1 MGFALDAF
9 IGDPHRLPHPV
20 RWIGRLISALEK
32 RLLREN
38 EPPGRQRW
46 KGVLLVVC
54 TAGITLLVTVTVL
67 AAGYALHPVAGLVIE
82 TILCCYC
89 LAARDLRDASMA
101 VYRPLRKYEVLQRME
116 GVTDDFTADQPPDH
130 SENQS
135 GNRSADKPG
144 NRFADQPED
153 RSADDQSGNRSAEQ
167 AADRQLEQAR
177 KAVSMIVGRDTTVL
191 DADGIAR
198 AAVETVA
205 ENTADGV
212 IAPLF
217 WMILGGAPLSMG
229 YKAVNTMDSMVGYR
243 NDRYR
248 YFGTAAA
255 KLDDILGFI
264 PARISG
270 LLLVLAAYL
279 TGMDGRNAW
288 RIFRRD
294 RYRHASPNSAQSESA
309 CAGALDLQLAGDA
322 VYFGK
327 TVHKP
332 YIGDPLRSIE
342 PEDIKRADRLMYAAS
357 VIGVVLMCAVRLL
370 ITALIR

>member
-1 MGFALDAF
+1 
-9 IGDPHRLPHPV
+9 
-20 RWIGRLISALEK
+20 
-32 RLLREN
+32 
-38 EPPGRQRW
+38 
-46 KGVLLVVC
+46 
-54 TAGITLLVTVTVL
+54 
-67 AAGYALHPVAGLVIE
+67 
-82 TILCCYC
+82 
-89 LAARDLRDASMA
+89 
-101 VYRPLRKYEVLQRME
+101 
-116 GVTDDFTADQPPDH
+116 
-130 SENQS
+130 
-135 GNRSADKPG
+135 
-144 NRFADQPED
+144 
-153 RSADDQSGNRSAEQ
+153 
-167 AADRQLEQAR
+167 
-177 KAVSMIVGRDTTVL
+177 MIVGRDTSVL

-217 WMILGGAPLSMG
+217 WMILGGAPLSMV

-248 YFGTAAA
+248 FFGTAAA

-294 RYRHASPNSAQSESA
+294 RYKHASPNSAQSESA

-332 YIGDPLRSIE
+332 YIGDPIRSIE